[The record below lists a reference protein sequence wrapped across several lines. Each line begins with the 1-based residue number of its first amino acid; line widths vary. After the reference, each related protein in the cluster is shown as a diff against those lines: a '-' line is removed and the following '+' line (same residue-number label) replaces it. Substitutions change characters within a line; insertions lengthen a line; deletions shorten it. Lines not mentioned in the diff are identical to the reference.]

1 MHKGELDGNYNTRSE
16 VFSTSNPTEGL
27 WDIEVGYV
35 ISEDIYIVKLTSAL
49 RGKRYKYY
57 KLNELYSKEAE
68 IIHKLREFGYMDKG
82 LYAKV
87 IDYIEYI
94 RVSDTEVVELD
105 GTLSKYLLNEDIE
118 AEAIRAYE
126 VLVEYVK
133 DNEQVFPTRSSN
145 LYEDGQSQGVIF
157 DDETNIKKYNGQTL
171 VIHKKYLDEIFV
183 NDLGIIGKGRHQA
196 ILEEWCRQGVLFPT
210 ETGKEKRYQRKDLVL
225 KEGMTGKAR
234 KDGYV
239 IRWGNLD
246 EGI

>member
-1 MHKGELDGNYNTRSE
+1 MNAVIIRGQRFYWT
-16 VFSTSNPTEGL
+16 TNPTEGL

-35 ISEDIYIVKLTSAL
+35 TSEDTYIVKLTSTL
-49 RGKRYKYY
+49 RGRKYKYY
-57 KLNELYSKEAE
+57 KLNELYTKEAE

-94 RVSDTEVVELD
+94 RVSDIEVIDLD

-118 AEAIRAYE
+118 AEANRAYE
-126 VLVEYVK
+126 VLYEYVA
-133 DNEQVFPTRSSN
+133 DNEQAFPTRSSN

-157 DDETNIKKYNGQTL
+157 DDPANIKKYNGQAL
-171 VIHKKYLDEIFV
+171 VIHKKYLDGIFV
-183 NDLGIIGKGRHQA
+183 NEVGIIGKGRHQA

-210 ETGKEKRYQRKDLVL
+210 ETGKEKRYQKKDLVL
-225 KEGMTGKAR
+225 KDGMTGKSR

-239 IRWGNLD
+239 LKWKSSD
-246 EGI
+246 EIL